1 MIRDPIRGL
10 HQGQQPPGCANR
22 PDTWL
27 HPTIKVI
34 LSTCSVRAV
43 HTWLHALQT
52 VTISSSHISCGGRP
66 QLHPCTGYPAQRT
79 ARYRN
84 EVGLSHLTKTTSGRS
99 TARRTWP
106 SQPIKQAAKIAAR
119 APRPPTCRMIGVA
132 VIAMETGRGRAPAVL
147 ASHHMHYAGL
157 VIETDYPNRRES
169 LNPHLAPDS
178 SVRCNLRYVRWMRHT
193 QEHPILAA
201 TERQTGQEC
210 YFQFLWHCQE
220 G

>member
-1 MIRDPIRGL
+1 MTLCLANHVDRHRTRIHRNPLNGCYNEMHHITSRKPRLQFRRQKIRL
-10 HQGQQPPGCANR
+10 R
-22 PDTWL
+22 PVKRDEAA
-27 HPTIKVI
+27 HH
-34 LSTCSVRAV
+34 STS
-43 HTWLHALQT
+43 
-52 VTISSSHISCGGRP
+52 

-84 EVGLSHLTKTTSGRS
+84 EVGLSHLTKTTAGRC

-119 APRPPTCRMIGVA
+119 APRPPTCRMIDVA

-157 VIETDYPNRRES
+157 VIEMDYPNRRES